1 MTKIDVRSDTGTFAI
16 IPEWVLDKEVSSTA
30 IRLYCVLA
38 AQADRKH
45 LTSYS
50 SRAYLAKRCQCSLRH
65 IARALVELQQ
75 VGALW
80 VEHRWKE
87 DDAGEAT
94 KELDT
99 NLYTVIR
106 QIPGM
111 SLPKDTGVLGGKDT
125 GGTENQRVFEPDS
138 SEDFSS
144 EKSSSSSEEE
154 EDFLNRVASF
164 YSSRLAASPHFI
176 SAIPAPGPYFR
187 TVRENGGLPVSDL
200 DACWEFAEA
209 IHEAVNIGYP
219 DHKIVTFPGVG
230 SLPGLAACL
239 EPLQTYRLRPEFIR
253 LALYEFCGHDGED
266 PPELQGSDVL
276 ERIGKRPDLFAEALR
291 QQSELLG

>member
-1 MTKIDVRSDTGTFAI
+1 MPKIDVQSDTGPFAI
-16 IPEWVLDKEVSSTA
+16 LPEWVLDQKISPTA

-38 AQADRKH
+38 TMADRKTR
-45 LTSYS
+45 TSFS
-50 SRAYLAKRCQCSLRH
+50 SRAYLAKRCQCSVRH
-65 IARALVELQQ
+65 IARALIELKE

-87 DDAGEAT
+87 DDSGEAT

-111 SLPKDTGVLGGKDT
+111 SLPSDTRVLTPKDTGVLD
-125 GGTENQRVFEPDS
+125 NQRVSEPDS
-138 SEDFSS
+138 SEDPS
-144 EKSSSSSEEE
+144 EEGSSSSAEEE

-164 YSSRLAASPHFI
+164 YSSRLPASPHFV
-176 SAIPAPGPYFR
+176 SSVRAPGPYFQTLR
-187 TVRENGGLPVSDL
+187 QNGSLPVSDL
-200 DACWEFAEA
+200 DACWEFAEE
-209 IHEAVNIGYP
+209 IHAAVNVGYP
-219 DHKIVTFPGVG
+219 DHKIVTFPGPA

-239 EPLQTYRLRPEFIR
+239 EPVQRYSLPAKFLR
-253 LALYEFCGHDGED
+253 LALYEFCGHDGVD
-266 PPELQGSDVL
+266 PPELSGSDVL

-291 QQSELLG
+291 QQSESLG